1 MPCLEGTRLGRA
13 KREKKSPQ
21 KKREKSKIPIIQ
33 DQLMLKTIRIKK
45 PGGGTRLQKVKVL
58 ASGKY
63 RFVKNT
69 TKGMVRK
76 TRPAGRRAFE
86 GLKKKVRRKSPKS
99 RSKSNKPRKKSS
111 SSMKM
116 PKIPGWL
123 KKVFLGLGGAT
134 VAGATVSYVAPQ
146 YVPIARPIMA
156 AVAGGIPGFIAEVV
170 LNSGILN
177 SFTNLFN
184 GGGGMNEQRLASG
197 L

>member
-1 MPCLEGTRLGRA
+1 M
-13 KREKKSPQ
+13 
-21 KKREKSKIPIIQ
+21 SK
-33 DQLMLKTIRIKK
+33 LLLKTIRIKK
-45 PGGGTRLQKVKVL
+45 PGGGSRLQKVKVL

-76 TRPAGRRAFE
+76 TRKAGRLAYEKTKR
-86 GLKKKVRRKSPKS
+86 KTKRKSSQPK
-99 RSKSNKPRKKSS
+99 SKSNKPRKKSE

-146 YVPIARPIMA
+146 YVPIARPIVA

-170 LNSGILN
+170 LNSGLLDR
-177 SFTNLFN
+177 FTGMFN
-184 GGGGMNEQRLASG
+184 GGGINEQRLASG